1 MSTVSKTATCPE
13 CDYNEAM
20 FQLTI
25 ARQETLFCP
34 RCGFERSINYSGN
47 KETRKTAFGAVRMQF
62 SKGHARIGAIIE
74 PVTHEIIDEFQQMI
88 DEGKIMERGSYL
100 TRWDTD
106 RKFGE
111 ILIGSTKN
119 ISFI

>member
-1 MSTVSKTATCPE
+1 MSTVTESAICPE
-13 CDYNEAM
+13 CNYEEALFEM
-20 FQLTI
+20 DL
-25 ARQETLFCP
+25 AHLEMLFCP

>member
-1 MSTVSKTATCPE
+1 
-13 CDYNEAM
+13 
-20 FQLTI
+20 
-25 ARQETLFCP
+25 
-34 RCGFERSINYSGN
+34 
-47 KETRKTAFGAVRMQF
+47 
-62 SKGHARIGAIIE
+62 
-74 PVTHEIIDEFQQMI
+74 
-88 DEGKIMERGSYL
+88 MERGSYL